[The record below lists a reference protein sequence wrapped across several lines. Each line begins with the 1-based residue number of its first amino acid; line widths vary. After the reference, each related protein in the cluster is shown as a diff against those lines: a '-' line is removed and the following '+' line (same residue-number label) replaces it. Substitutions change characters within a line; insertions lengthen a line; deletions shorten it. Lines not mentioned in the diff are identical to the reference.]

1 MNKKAYIQPKITVVT
16 FAVERGYANSMSFT
30 SLLFPYDE
38 MNETTQAA
46 ESFSLRESW
55 TNDDNTNTFWE

>member
-16 FAVERGYANSMSFT
+16 FAVERGYAISNPIT
-30 SLLFPYDE
+30 SLFFYDE

-55 TNDDNTNTFWE
+55 TNDDNNHFWD

>member
-16 FAVERGYANSMSFT
+16 FAVERGYANSMTLT

-38 MNETTQAA
+38 MSETTQAS
-46 ESFSLRESW
+46 ESFLSHDTW
-55 TNDDNTNTFWE
+55 TNDGDNHFWD

>member
-16 FAVERGYANSMSFT
+16 FAVERGYANSMTLT

-38 MNETTQAA
+38 MSETTQAA
-46 ESFSLRESW
+46 ESFSSHGTW
-55 TNDDNTNTFWE
+55 TNDGDNHFWD